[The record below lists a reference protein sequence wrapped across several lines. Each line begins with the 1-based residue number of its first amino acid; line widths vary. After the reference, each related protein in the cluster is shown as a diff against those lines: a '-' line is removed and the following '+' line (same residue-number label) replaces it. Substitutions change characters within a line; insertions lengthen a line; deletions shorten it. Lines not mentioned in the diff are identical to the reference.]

1 MTVSKRKMIKKHIK
15 GTTMNKRAVSVILM
29 ILFFGTLFGTLLGE
43 FFGWVLPDS
52 VVREFFLKSVD
63 FNLAGLVGNET
74 GVITLDLIMFTIQFG
89 LALTFNFTSIFG
101 FAVAYYFL
109 RYFR

>member
-1 MTVSKRKMIKKHIK
+1 
-15 GTTMNKRAVSVILM
+15 MNKRAVSVILM

-89 LALTFNFTSIFG
+89 WHLLLILPVFSVLQLHIIS
-101 FAVAYYFL
+101 
-109 RYFR
+109 

>member
-1 MTVSKRKMIKKHIK
+1 
-15 GTTMNKRAVSVILM
+15 MNKRSISIILM
-29 ILFFGTLFGTLLGE
+29 ILFFGTLFGTLLGV

-63 FNLAGLVGNET
+63 FNLAGLVGNDT

-89 LALTFNFTSIFG
+89 LTLTFNFTSIIG
-101 FAVAYYFL
+101 FAIAYYFL

>member
-1 MTVSKRKMIKKHIK
+1 
-15 GTTMNKRAVSVILM
+15 MNKRAVSIILM

-63 FNLAGLVGNET
+63 FNLAGLVGNDET

-89 LALTFNFTSIFG
+89 LALTFNFTSIIG
-101 FAVAYYFL
+101 FAAAYYFL